1 MAFTHNVTLLMTL
14 SAAVESQALPV
25 NWRTQTTTSCPDKSS
40 RSRST
45 SSSTSPIP
53 PGFAAPVSRKRKR
66 TGPWDD
72 QSSCTLDAGTI
83 LAGASEKR
91 HASSRFVG
99 IQPPPLIYPKSLYSS
114 LKPPFPR
121 TKEKHVLQEILVS
134 YNGYGCFVQP
144 LILLLGGRSKS
155 FSLGRRRLYLCGIK
169 RFFDLPPSSGLGSE
183 SE

>member
-1 MAFTHNVTLLMTL
+1 MSFTHNVTLLMAL

-25 NWRTQTTTSCPDKSS
+25 HWHTQNTTSSPDESS

-45 SSSTSPIP
+45 SSSTSRTP
-53 PGFAAPVSRKRKR
+53 PGFAAPVSKKRKR
-66 TGPWDD
+66 TRPWDD
-72 QSSCTLDAGTI
+72 QSSCTLESGTI

-114 LKPPFPR
+114 LKPQSPVS
-121 TKEKHVLQEILVS
+121 KEKYVLQEILVS
-134 YNGYGCFVQP
+134 YNGYRCFVQP

-155 FSLGRRRLYLCGIK
+155 FSLGRRRLYLCGIR